1 MPGSNDE
8 TLPMSFAERV
18 FRLLGAAVLAA
29 YSGYA
34 LIHSEVIL
42 PTKRGSLHLHGVAGG
57 LVVGSL
63 LCAVVYL
70 LVPVISRSSHI
81 WGFQRAR
88 FTLWSKRAG
97 WFLFGAGNGLSI
109 AGFDNPASAVPM
121 PLSVILGAGLFV
133 GVAMIGW
140 LPDRFPAAR
149 AITSSVTP
157 KPVTNAARVTGL
169 VLMLLA
175 LPVAL
180 IAVPGMVQM
189 RLGAFVAASAAIVM
203 LAVGGYVFRSKP
215 LDPAPVRSAYRSK
228 WLPVRIAL
236 ILVVGIWAIWYT
248 SIRQLGRT
256 VEQDDVEY
264 QAARSWPYDVND
276 FFGGIPQQAIEAR
289 LKAEGHRMHCYT
301 NLRREEKID
310 PTDTHVCWTFVKEIA
325 GIPARSVT
333 FHFGTDGLRH
343 IVQDFP
349 REQWPAVSAWFQQLS
364 GEPAGTFGRDQ
375 GGGQILGRRVATG
388 LMMTSDPHLLK
399 WTMVTWDARS
409 YYRANACVPRS
420 GLTADQRRLLCDDW
434 PAPPVRGPFAPI

>member
-264 QAARSWPYDVND
+264 QVARSLRIGETSGTSSLPSSRTKAPSAYSSASA
-276 FFGGIPQQAIEAR
+276 GSSAI
-289 LKAEGHRMHCYT
+289 K
-301 NLRREEKID
+301 
-310 PTDTHVCWTFVKEIA
+310 
-325 GIPARSVT
+325 ARSALRSSAT
-333 FHFGTDGLRH
+333 SLDGKG
-343 IVQDFP
+343 
-349 REQWPAVSAWFQQLS
+349 S
-364 GEPAGTFGRDQ
+364 GC
-375 GGGQILGRRVATG
+375 
-388 LMMTSDPHLLK
+388 M
-399 WTMVTWDARS
+399 
-409 YYRANACVPRS
+409 CPRS
-420 GLTADQRRLLCDDW
+420 GRVRTQACGRATSLSGTPSI
-434 PAPPVRGPFAPI
+434 PASSSTSMAWSSRCGRPETVTVPMVPTPTTRIGKLPPCAV